1 MQLVYRTV
9 LPITQC
15 GSTDIG
21 MVVVHCKNLRVVLT
35 VRVISVAHSINILSV
50 IGTFLLLWPH
60 KFANEIYMVVEYS
73 YCIVSGQSKWLILT
87 GCLLYIYI
95 TRYGSTLYIGIAMVV
110 PIPQYIRKCRFYFQ
124 FQVNLTF
131 CIFA

>member
-87 GCLLYIYI
+87 GCLLLCKNSFVIMTKYCVCYKQ
-95 TRYGSTLYIGIAMVV
+95 A
-110 PIPQYIRKCRFYFQ
+110 
-124 FQVNLTF
+124 N
-131 CIFA
+131 FAICSFNN